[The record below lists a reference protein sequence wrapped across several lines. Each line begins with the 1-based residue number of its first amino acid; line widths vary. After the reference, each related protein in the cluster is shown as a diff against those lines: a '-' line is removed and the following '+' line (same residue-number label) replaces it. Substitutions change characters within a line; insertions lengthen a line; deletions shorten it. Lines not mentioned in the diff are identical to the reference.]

1 MWAEGAFAAD
11 ASADDDAENEAGC
24 GPGCAHGSDHDHY
37 VGGQA
42 ILEGV
47 MMRGR
52 HSWGLAV
59 RQPSGS
65 IARHSFDLP
74 LLGER
79 HPVFK
84 LPVVRG
90 IGALW
95 ESLSLG
101 IKALS
106 LSANLSMGEGP
117 VPDRDGDPVAGEAAE
132 PGAAAHG
139 RGPAVRQDRVNRA
152 AGWSP
157 MMPRALRG
165 RGSRGPVRAPE
176 GPDAARLSEL
186 AISMVLALVVAVGLF
201 IALPLFVA
209 KHSARRSPTP
219 SSST

>member
-1 MWAEGAFAAD
+1 MTLLDDIRSCHPSAAPVGDAEAAPSGRGMSRPGFALGRQAALAVGLWAEEAFAAD
-11 ASADDDAENEAGC
+11 DDVEQEVGC

-79 HPVFK
+79 HPLFK

-106 LSANLSMGEGP
+106 LSANLSLSEGP
-117 VPDRDGDPVAGEAAE
+117 AASSAEGDPA
-132 PGAAAHG
+132 PTGAAADP
-139 RGPAVRQDRVNRA
+139 GPT
-152 AGWSP
+152 SP
-157 MMPRALRG
+157 HT
-165 RGSRGPVRAPE
+165 APAPN
-176 GPDAARLSEL
+176 G
-186 AISMVLALVVAVGLF
+186 
-201 IALPLFVA
+201 
-209 KHSARRSPTP
+209 
-219 SSST
+219 